1 MEYINKHL
9 LKIQW
14 SVEAT
19 ISHGSS
25 TNFFTSRTFII
36 AWTKTLHTISFSD
49 FLVLLSQ
56 GFWNVQKLN
65 CFGSYEWSKKDKL
78 KGSQNL
84 MRSILHFLIHS
95 DAPSLHTFIQIFWL
109 LSCVI
114 VTLTFLSELSVL
126 KLSSKY
132 LPLWKNISRDVTEFV
147 IFSVELRV
155 SIVYNMEINFS
166 LKGHSK

>member
-36 AWTKTLHTISFSD
+36 AWTKTLHTISFSY

-84 MRSILHFLIHS
+84 MRSILHFPIHS
-95 DAPSLHTFIQIFWL
+95 GARSLYNFILIFWL
-109 LSCVI
+109 VSCVI
-114 VTLTFLSELSVL
+114 ATLTVLSEFNLKFWLSENHT
-126 KLSSKY
+126 KFSKKKSSTKI
-132 LPLWKNISRDVTEFV
+132 WR
-147 IFSVELRV
+147 
-155 SIVYNMEINFS
+155 
-166 LKGHSK
+166 